1 MYKEIEPNSER
12 WFDFNLLENEIW
24 RDIKG
29 YEGLY
34 QVSNYGRVKSIERKR
49 WNRFDYIATPERIL
63 KARVD
68 KKGYIKYALYKN
80 GKQKNINGH
89 KLVIQAF
96 IKNVYNKPQINHKDG
111 NKLNNKLNNLEYC
124 TNRENQIHAL
134 EHGLTKNKRRLKYYK
149 QEARKCLDKY
159 RNIAIKLAKEKNSKK
174 VYVYDKNTNKLL
186 YTFKSRREAQ
196 KELKVTHIGEYINGI
211 RKNNKKY
218 IFKEEKYD
226 I

>member
-29 YEGLY
+29 
-34 QVSNYGRVKSIERKR
+34 
-49 WNRFDYIATPERIL
+49 
-63 KARVD
+63 
-68 KKGYIKYALYKN
+68 
-80 GKQKNINGH
+80 
-89 KLVIQAF
+89 
-96 IKNVYNKPQINHKDG
+96 
-111 NKLNNKLNNLEYC
+111 
-124 TNRENQIHAL
+124 
-134 EHGLTKNKRRLKYYK
+134 
-149 QEARKCLDKY
+149 
-159 RNIAIKLAKEKNSKK
+159 
-174 VYVYDKNTNKLL
+174 YVYDKNTNKLL